1 MRILGESSPINSD
14 SSFCLTILRTVGCP
28 FVIHEKRRV
37 TYHVVSNEIFHMEI
51 ITDVEK
57 IDFVIIA
64 TTN

>member
-1 MRILGESSPINSD
+1 MPFDPREKTCDVPR
-14 SSFCLTILRTVGCP
+14 TIIDL
-28 FVIHEKRRV
+28 
-37 TYHVVSNEIFHMEI
+37 FHMEI